1 MSRIDNLQAGR
12 GARATTVIVPAVL
25 LILGT
30 SGVVAKPTLGLDA
43 ARRQR
48 VQAEQR
54 EHEFGLERERALEF
68 ERMGGIRRI
77 EEARAAVVATVPAR
91 LSALDLQNIVVLV
104 ARSTHIDLQTIE
116 IGNPL
121 ETTFATTLDRVVANE
136 ASLRGGGTLSDIVA
150 FVEGVQGL
158 GLAVSVVESKFSRMT
173 ASDPRFE
180 FQITLSF
187 HHRDALLPAVDE
199 ELAGEN

>member
-91 LSALDLQNIVVLV
+91 LSALDLQ
-104 ARSTHIDLQTIE
+104 TIE